1 MAVIAAARGGSSPR
15 TRGTLHEQA
24 ALVLR
29 QRFIPAHAGN
39 TPLSTPPRWRPA
51 VHPRARGEH
60 SPETVRRMYS
70 YGSSPRTRGTPPP
83 LQTLLGLFR
92 FIPAHAGNTGCACLG
107 RAGTAV
113 HPRARGEH
121 LAMGPTP
128 GPWERFIPAHA
139 GNTPR
144 SVLAEVCK
152 RGSSPRTRGTPS
164 AKGRA
169 MRMRCGSSP
178 RTRGTHRLP
187 APHRGVH
194 PVHPRARGEHLPP
207 HRQRLDVPGSSPR
220 TRGTHLKFSH
230 VFK

>member
-1 MAVIAAARGGSSPR
+1 MQAVHPRARGEHPGLAVIAAARGGSSPR

-83 LQTLLGLFR
+83 LQTLLGLF
-92 FIPAHAGNTGCACLG
+92 
-107 RAGTAV
+107 
-113 HPRARGEH
+113 
-121 LAMGPTP
+121 
-128 GPWERFIPAHA
+128 RFIPAHA